1 MSAPLYSFMAWAE
14 TAVPVAFTM
23 WVKSVVEWI
32 SHDQGNHDFVFTVV
46 TENIKS
52 SLDNIV
58 SHLSTST

>member
-32 SHDQGNHDFVFTVV
+32 SHDQGNHDFVFTV
-46 TENIKS
+46 
-52 SLDNIV
+52 
-58 SHLSTST
+58 